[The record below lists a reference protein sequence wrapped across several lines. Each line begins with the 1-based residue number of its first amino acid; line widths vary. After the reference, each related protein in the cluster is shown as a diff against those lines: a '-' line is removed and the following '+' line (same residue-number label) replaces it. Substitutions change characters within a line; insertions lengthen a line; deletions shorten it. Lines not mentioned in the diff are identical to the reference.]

1 MQENEAKL
9 RKQLAFPSATWEREA
24 DKCKLGDERLME
36 YFDEETVRRLLQV
49 DDLIGAMRQ
58 VLAEFSAGK
67 WQQPLR
73 GVLAQNGGFFGV
85 MPASGESM
93 GMKMVTF
100 YPGNTELPTH
110 MAVIALFDPKTGEPL
125 ALMDGRYITEMRT
138 AAVSAVATDALARRD
153 AKVLT
158 LLGAGVQAS
167 AHLEVLRHVREFE
180 EVRIWNHHPEKAKRF
195 AAEHGIKAM
204 EIEEAVRGAD
214 VICTVTSSREPI
226 LKGEWLKAGAHVN
239 AVGASRPDWRELD
252 DRAMQNVVIVDSY
265 EGGRKEAGDVILS
278 GATPFA
284 ELGEILNGTKRVE
297 PGATT
302 IFKSLGMAVEDVAAA
317 KLVYEAAK

>member
-1 MQENEAKL
+1 
-9 RKQLAFPSATWEREA
+9 
-24 DKCKLGDERLME
+24 ME
-36 YFDEETVRRLLQV
+36 YFDEEKVRRLLQI
-49 DDLIGAMRQ
+49 DDLIRAMRQ

-73 GVLAQNGGFFGV
+73 SVLAQQGGFFGV
-85 MPASGESM
+85 MPASGEAM
-93 GMKMVTF
+93 GIKMVTF
-100 YPGNTELPTH
+100 YPGNVDLPTH
-110 MAVIALFDPKTGEPL
+110 MAVIALFDPKTGQPL

-138 AAVSAVATDALARRD
+138 AAVSAVATDALAAPG

-158 LLGAGVQAS
+158 LLGAGVQAG

-180 EVRIWNHHPEKAKRF
+180 EVRVWNHRPEKAERF
-195 AAEHGIKAM
+195 AEEHGVEAM
-204 EIEEAVRGAD
+204 EIEAAVRDAD
-214 VICTVTSSREPI
+214 VIVTATSAREPI
-226 LKGEWLKAGAHVN
+226 LKGAWLKPGAHVN

-252 DRAMQNVVIVDSY
+252 NDAMRNVVIVDSY
-265 EGGRKEAGDVILS
+265 EGARNEAGDVILS

-302 IFKSLGMAVEDVAAA
+302 VFKSLGMAVEDVAAA
-317 KLVYEAAK
+317 KLVFGGTGTVPSL

>member
-1 MQENEAKL
+1 
-9 RKQLAFPSATWEREA
+9 
-24 DKCKLGDERLME
+24 ME
-36 YFDEETVRRLLQV
+36 YFEEEKVRRLLGLS
-49 DDLIGAMRQ
+49 DLIEAMRR

-67 WQQPLR
+67 WKQPLR
-73 GVLAQNGGFFGV
+73 GVLAQHGGFFGV

-93 GMKMVTF
+93 GIKMVTF
-100 YPGNTELPTH
+100 YPNNAGTELPTH

-138 AAVSAVATDALARRD
+138 AAVSAVATDALAAPD

-158 LLGAGVQAS
+158 LLGAGVQAQ
-167 AHLEVLRHVREFE
+167 AHLEMLPHVRRFE
-180 EVRIWNHHPEKAKRF
+180 EVRVWNHRPEKAQRF
-195 AAEHGIKAM
+195 AEQHGLKAM
-204 EIEEAVRGAD
+204 ELEAAVRDAD
-214 VICTVTSSREPI
+214 VVVTATSAREPI
-226 LKGEWLKAGAHVN
+226 LKGEWLKPGAHVN

-252 DRAMQNVVIVDSY
+252 DAAMRNVVIVDSY
-265 EGGRKEAGDVILS
+265 EGARNESGDVILS

-284 ELGEILNGTKRVE
+284 ELGEILNGSKRVE

-317 KLVYEAAK
+317 RLVYDAFQGTALSKPPS

>member
-1 MQENEAKL
+1 
-9 RKQLAFPSATWEREA
+9 
-24 DKCKLGDERLME
+24 ME
-36 YFDEETVRRLLQV
+36 YFDEDKVRKLLQI
-49 DDLIGAMRQ
+49 DELIGAMRQ

-93 GMKMVTF
+93 GIKMVTF

-110 MAVIALFDPKTGEPL
+110 MAVIALFDPKTGAPL

-138 AAVSAVATDALARRD
+138 AAVSAVATDVLASREV
-153 AKVLT
+153 KVLT
-158 LLGAGVQAS
+158 LLGAGVQAA
-167 AHLEVLRHVREFE
+167 AHLEVLRRVRQFD
-180 EVRIWNHHPEKAKRF
+180 EVRVWNHRPEKAKEF
-195 AAEHGIKAM
+195 AADHGVKAM

-214 VICTVTSSREPI
+214 VVCTVTSSREPV
-226 LKGEWLKAGAHVN
+226 LKGEWLKPGAHVN

-252 DRAMQNVVIVDSY
+252 DRAMENVVVVDSY
-265 EGGRKEAGDVILS
+265 EGARKESGDVILS

-284 ELGEILNGTKRVE
+284 ELGEILNAMKRVE
-297 PGATT
+297 AGRTT
-302 IFKSLGMAVEDVAAA
+302 VFKSLGMAVEDVAAA
-317 KLVYEAAK
+317 RLVYDASRNGDLKSPTN